1 MATLL
6 QALFTYAY
14 ENRMVYTQENRFKIK
29 ELSRVSDQTK
39 KQVTELLPEKSRE
52 LFDSYIEDEQLIQGL
67 ELEAIFRAGLAIGM
81 ELSRL

>member
-14 ENRMVYTQENRFKIK
+14 ENRMVYTREDRFKIK

-39 KQVTELLPEKSRE
+39 KQIAELLPEKSQE
-52 LFDSYIEDEQLIQGL
+52 LFDSYIEEEQLIQGL
-67 ELEAIFRAGLAIGM
+67 ELEAIFRAGLTIGL